1 MLDRLGLHFFVVCN
15 IVICKRKHLE
25 FSVLEGLLLNLQK
38 VNILICAMC
47 TTHRLISADIR
58 RCFCGKEA
66 ELCPWVCQKPELG
79 VKYKRCKNRGGL
91 RPDGN
96 IPLKMLNLAAF
107 VNTFRKEDDNMM
119 NEIHEE
125 LKIMTVWL
133 TKNESADPE
142 LRDRL
147 TKECVENS
155 KGYKVAVFF
164 SGNDDLYETTSALL
178 RYNRK
183 RMAQM
188 EVEKEKIAA
197 GE

>member
-1 MLDRLGLHFFVVCN
+1 MTEQAPEN
-15 IVICKRKHLE
+15 ERKSSE
-25 FSVLEGLLLNLQK
+25 NCEIN
-38 VNILICAMC
+38 
-47 TTHRLISADIR
+47 
-58 RCFCGKEA
+58 A

-133 TKNESADPE
+133 TKNESADPA

-164 SGNDDLYETTSALL
+164 SGNDNLYETTSALL

-188 EVEKEKIAA
+188 EVEKEKRPFRRSVSSLCFTFATERRNLFA
-197 GE
+197 EKKLKHCK